1 LEDLDY
7 NDRSIS
13 GIVDFK
19 GNLFN
24 AIPDLIKWRDKNGI
38 I

>member
-1 LEDLDY
+1 MIDL
-7 NDRSIS
+7 SQGLWILKVTS
-13 GIVDFK
+13 
-19 GNLFN
+19 FN